1 MTDTTENTT
10 ALNGALKQNN
20 STNLTT
26 DTQTNNSGDIPAKCS
41 NRNCS
46 VCGVAGHYRSTC
58 PKVTEKETRDRNR
71 LQIQSRQQP

>member
-10 ALNGALKQNN
+10 ALNETLAQNN

-26 DTQTNNSGDIPAKCS
+26 NTQTNTSSDIPAKRS
-41 NRNCS
+41 NRKCS

-58 PKVTEKETRDRNR
+58 PKVTEKELRDRNR